1 MCVQVMLP
9 PSRSDTP
16 RKSNRNFAAIRKAFM
31 LNQQTG
37 QTGSSWV
44 QTVSPSWMSSFNF
57 DPSLVRDRM
66 LGPKQVMKF
75 VSLVES
81 VSLPPPS

>member
-1 MCVQVMLP
+1 MLSP
-9 PSRSDTP
+9 IRSDTVG
-16 RKSNRNFAAIRKAFM
+16 SSSRNFAVIRKTFAS
-31 LNQQTG
+31 NQQTP
-37 QTGSSWV
+37 QAGSSWV